1 MSRDRLVNG
10 EGRGYHRTQHRAGT
24 WGDNGAERPAW
35 RKQQRGGRRRWG
47 GRDTREAAG
56 TQPSRLVAI
65 RLQETF
71 AMEGETGFQVGGKHH
86 SCVTRDHRVW
96 GGERAPMPSV
106 RQVVTRSIRRSE
118 GVLRRKD
125 VLATEGKRALLPEQS
140 SVSPSGAPLPD
151 SQSSCWEQDTSL
163 QPP

>member
-96 GGERAPMPSV
+96 GEREHPCPLSG
-106 RQVVTRSIRRSE
+106 RW
-118 GVLRRKD
+118 
-125 VLATEGKRALLPEQS
+125 
-140 SVSPSGAPLPD
+140 SPVASGD
-151 SQSSCWEQDTSL
+151 QKGY
-163 QPP
+163 